1 LYHCFSKSE
10 PGTANYR
17 LLKANCLLYGMEY
30 PTLLTNTIGKT
41 KDLTTKSISF
51 NMQSQELVQEEKGNN
66 KETDKN

>member
-1 LYHCFSKSE
+1 
-10 PGTANYR
+10 
-17 LLKANCLLYGMEY
+17 MEY